1 MLFFFHRFQ
10 VQCRPLSISMG
21 NGIRF
26 IKRLI
31 SSTRDLSDDD
41 TRIHLIASIDE
52 FIDKR
57 IKLADELIIRNLLG
71 LEPHTTAKIVD
82 GDVVLTHGRSHVV
95 EQAIKYAS
103 SINITFRVVVV
114 DSRPRMEGREWA
126 SAPSRSSTP
135 TTNTVGG
142 GSGVACRRYILIRP
156 SSKCLATTT
165 MTEFRTRT
173 SGTKIFF
180 HQR

>member
-1 MLFFFHRFQ
+1 MFSDVFQMFFRCFQISVSFQNVQEISFQLLVVFFHRFQ

-41 TRIHLIASIDE
+41 TRIHLITSIDE

-114 DSRPRMEGREWA
+114 DSRPRMEGRGLGKQL
-126 SAPSRSSTP
+126 P
-135 TTNTVGG
+135 
-142 GSGVACRRYILIRP
+142 
-156 SSKCLATTT
+156 
-165 MTEFRTRT
+165 F
-173 SGTKIFF
+173 
-180 HQR
+180 